1 MMNRQKGIAFS
12 SLAMVAVIGVGAI
25 VGYMA
30 LQAES
35 GVWRREQISRKR
47 SLSQPRATLETVKR
61 FSAINLKVASKTAA
75 LDVAEAGGTLG
86 GGRYWWS
93 GNPPKPT
100 PPSLKQVS
108 YALSV
113 KANRGYNSYLQGTRE
128 SFSQYGVDINDCDC
142 VGINAP
148 QESNCVPKDS
158 EGCESFKSFAQDQ
171 LISVEEVAG
180 TKDRYR
186 GNLATDVGGNRFY
199 WTYYNTKR
207 GMEELQGWVNQRLA
221 QECPGPEEDL
231 AKLRT
236 SINHGCQQLQKQ
248 MFDDQVEVDCKITC
262 LDTTS
267 SCLNSKTASSFNKD
281 TCWAQGTT
289 SGSFRLNINVTDYKY
304 TVNGENLNW
313 NLMAALDAGQNC
325 EVVD

>member
-1 MMNRQKGIAFS
+1 MMNADKGIAFS

-30 LQAES
+30 LQAKS
-35 GVWRREQISRKR
+35 GVWRREQISKKR
-47 SLSQPRATLETVKR
+47 TLSQPRATLETVKR

-75 LDVAEAGGTLG
+75 LDVASAGGTLG

-100 PPSLKQVS
+100 PPSLDQVN

-113 KANRGYNSYLQGTRE
+113 KANRGYNSYLQGTRNG
-128 SFSQYGVDINDCDC
+128 FSQYGVKVNDCDC

-148 QESNCVPKDS
+148 KESKCPPQDS
-158 EGCESFKSFAQDQ
+158 EGCESFKSYAQDQ
-171 LISVEEVAG
+171 LISVEEVSGA
-180 TKDRYR
+180 KDRYR
-186 GNLATDVGGNRFY
+186 GNLAADVAGNRFY

-207 GMEELQGWVNQRLA
+207 GMKKLQSWVNNKLGQI
-221 QECPGPEEDL
+221 CDGPESDR
-231 AKLRT
+231 AKLQS
-236 SINHGCQQLQKQ
+236 SINHGCDQLDRK
-248 MFDDQVEVDCKITC
+248 MFDDNVEVSCNITC
-262 LDTTS
+262 LDTS
-267 SCLNSKTASSFNKD
+267 GSCLNSETASSFDKD

-289 SGSFRLNINVTDYKY
+289 SGSFRLNVNVTDYKY
-304 TVNGENLNW
+304 TVNGEHLTW
-313 NLMAALDAGQNC
+313 NLMAALEAGQNC